1 MASIKWIPNIQVLR
15 QKTSL
20 LCQNFT
26 IQCVTAGYTF
36 YWLCYQ
42 IFCPNRYTL
51 RKNFPAELVT
61 SPEKILNGKLR
72 FLCSDI
78 QTNWNTNVRRFV
90 LILFRHPLGTRCKLN
105 VKKTPV
111 LVSLLLT
118 LTRFHTYIA
127 LIFLLLLWTSKH
139 TVPLTISYH
148 LFRFLIGQY
157 SFVEI
162 RYFINK
168 RNKNDKNTNLF
179 MKTIQ
184 NISRKFV

>member
-1 MASIKWIPNIQVLR
+1 MIVLLVIFYFENGFYQVN
-15 QKTSL
+15 TEYTG
-20 LCQNFT
+20 F
-26 IQCVTAGYTF
+26 ICVTAGYTL

-61 SPEKILNGKLR
+61 STEKILNGKLR

-90 LILFRHPLGTRCKLN
+90 LILFHHPPGTRCKLN
-105 VKKTPV
+105 LKKTPV

-162 RYFINK
+162 RYFIKK

-184 NISRKFV
+184 NISRKLV